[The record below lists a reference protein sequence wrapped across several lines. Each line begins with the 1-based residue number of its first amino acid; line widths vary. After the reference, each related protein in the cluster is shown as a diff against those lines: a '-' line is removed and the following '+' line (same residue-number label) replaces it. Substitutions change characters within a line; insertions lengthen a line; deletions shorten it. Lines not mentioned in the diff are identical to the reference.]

1 MNEDAEKAYAGT
13 DMSGITINEAMDVIV
28 DTAVAG
34 GYLTEG
40 KTISVDVVEC
50 AEERTEELT
59 TQLQT
64 SVQEAVAEKE
74 LAGTVAVRVR
84 SPVNCAEEH
93 TESLVRSATERALCP
108 TTASCAT
115 AERNVP
121 SAAEQ
126 EWRSKHVN
134 KLQKGDTTVMRYL
147 LFYISD
153 LLKNYCPAAAAAAA
167 CSFRTLISHCWL
179 LIIDS

>member
-1 MNEDAEKAYAGT
+1 MGSFRQRSRRKQQRSLVLHAAEQ
-13 DMSGITINEAMDVIV
+13 E
-28 DTAVAG
+28 
-34 GYLTEG
+34 
-40 KTISVDVVEC
+40 SVRN
-50 AEERTEELT
+50 AEEEPCRVSGARVRWSRPAEIATRAECR
-59 TQLQT
+59 
-64 SVQEAVAEKE
+64 SVRAAREAVWMRQAAR

>member
-28 DTAVAG
+28 DTAFAG

-74 LAGTVAVRVR
+74 LAGTVAVQVR
-84 SPVNCAEEH
+84 SPVNCAEKP
-93 TESLVRSATERALCP
+93 TVSLVRSATERVLCP
-108 TTASCAT
+108 TTVFCVT
-115 AERNVP
+115 AGRNVP
-121 SAAEQ
+121 SAVEQ
-126 EWRSKHVN
+126 E
-134 KLQKGDTTVMRYL
+134 
-147 LFYISD
+147 
-153 LLKNYCPAAAAAAA
+153 
-167 CSFRTLISHCWL
+167 
-179 LIIDS
+179 